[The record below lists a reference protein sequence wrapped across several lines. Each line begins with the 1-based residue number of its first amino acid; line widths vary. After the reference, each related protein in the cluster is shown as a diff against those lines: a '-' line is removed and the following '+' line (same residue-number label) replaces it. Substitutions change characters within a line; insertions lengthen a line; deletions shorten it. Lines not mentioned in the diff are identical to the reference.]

1 MLQYVVGAWSRVG
14 SLSVSLIATEV
25 VPVGRAGRAAQPSI
39 RVRSLDRNRPVS
51 TPGSTAEYYRER
63 SFA

>member
-14 SLSVSLIATEV
+14 SLSVSLIATEA

-39 RVRSLDRNRPVS
+39 RVRSLGRKRPVS
-51 TPGSTAEYYRER
+51 TPGNTGGYYRER